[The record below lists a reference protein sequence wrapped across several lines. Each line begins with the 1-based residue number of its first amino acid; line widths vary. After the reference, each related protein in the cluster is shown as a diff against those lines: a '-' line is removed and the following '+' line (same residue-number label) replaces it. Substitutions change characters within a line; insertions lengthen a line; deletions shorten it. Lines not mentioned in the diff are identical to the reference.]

1 MSQPAPVS
9 IYCINPDCSQPCQ
22 VWGNR
27 FCQRCGSMLQLRGRY
42 LPLQI
47 LGSGGFAVTYAV
59 YDSQSRTEKVLK
71 VLVEQA
77 PKARELFEQ
86 EAAVLARLNH
96 PGVPKVE
103 PGNYFKVAVER
114 RAIATSQGEANSSGF
129 SQNASPRTIST
140 TIPCLVMEKING
152 QTLQS
157 ILEEHPH
164 GCPETWVVNWFYQ
177 ALDILQEL
185 HAHQIVHR
193 DLKPAN
199 LMVRLETGQLVAID
213 FGGAKQMHT
222 QPVHR
227 SISSTR
233 LVSPGY
239 SPPEQ
244 VEGGDIQP
252 SADFYA
258 LGRTLIHLLTGRYP
272 VQLEDPITGELRWR
286 NLVQVN
292 PDFADLLD
300 RLVRAN
306 PQRRPESTEE
316 VRLQLQKIAPFVA
329 AHGRAAMG
337 LTTPKNPVVAAL
349 QKRIK
354 AGKRGI
360 VAIATAIL
368 QATVWT
374 FRAVLDTC
382 WSTTLATAGA
392 GIGTTVGFFLAYGS
406 PVGTNLAELLSKQLV
421 RWIPDLAL
429 EVEPGFLMFGL
440 AGLGTAL
447 GLTAAGGFGQRRRG
461 IVSGFTG
468 ILSYLLGWV
477 GLQFASTQGTGTGL
491 AVFVAI
497 APTLLTLGLGLPS
510 HHLLYAV
517 ITAVSLTPFIT
528 SLVWL
533 NPPFI
538 NDLWQVFSVALPPFA
553 YSNGMSFW
561 ACLLFFCLLSLALGS
576 CLGVS
581 HYIFVPCLR
590 RLGWR

>member
-1 MSQPAPVS
+1 
-9 IYCINPDCSQPCQ
+9 
-22 VWGNR
+22 
-27 FCQRCGSMLQLRGRY
+27 MLQLRGRY
-42 LPLQI
+42 LPLQV

-59 YDSQSRTEKVLK
+59 YDLQTRSEKVLK

-77 PKARELFEQ
+77 AKARELFEQ

-103 PGNYFKVAVER
+103 PGSYFEVSVER
-114 RAIATSQGEANSSGF
+114 WAIATNPGGAISSGF
-129 SQNASPRTIST
+129 SQNSPSTIST
-140 TIPCLVMEKING
+140 TLPCLVMEKING
-152 QTLQS
+152 QTLQD
-157 ILEEHPH
+157 ILEEHPQ
-164 GCPETWVVNWFYQ
+164 GCPEAWVVNWFYQ
-177 ALDILQEL
+177 ALEILQEL
-185 HAHQIVHR
+185 HIHRIVHR

-222 QPVHR
+222 QPIHR

-252 SADFYA
+252 VADFYA

-292 PDFADLLD
+292 PDLADLLD
-300 RLVRAN
+300 QLVRAN
-306 PQRRPESTEE
+306 PQRRPTSAEE
-316 VRLQLQKIAPFVA
+316 IQLRLGKIAPFVA
-329 AHGRAAMG
+329 AHGRAAVG
-337 LTTPKNPVVAAL
+337 LTVPKNPVIAAL
-349 QKRIK
+349 QKGARS
-354 AGKRGI
+354 GKQGT
-360 VAIATAIL
+360 VAIAIAIF

-374 FRAVLDTC
+374 FKAILDTC
-382 WSTTLATAGA
+382 WSTTLATVGA
-392 GIGTTVGFFLAYGS
+392 GMGTAIGFLLAYSS
-406 PVGTNLAELLSKQLV
+406 PIGTNLAELLSSQLV

-447 GLTAAGGFGQRRRG
+447 GLTAAGGFRQRRRG

-468 ILSYLLGWV
+468 MLSYVLGWA
-477 GLQFASTQGTGTGL
+477 GLQLASAQGTVVGL

-510 HHLLYAV
+510 HHLLYALL
-517 ITAVSLTPFIT
+517 TATSLTPFIA

-533 NPPFI
+533 NAPFI
-538 NDLWQVFSVALPPFA
+538 AELGQFFSTTMPLAN
-553 YSNGMSFW
+553 SMEIGFW
-561 ACLLFFCLLSLALGS
+561 ACLLFFCLLSLGLGG
-576 CLGVS
+576 CLGIS
-581 HYIFVPCLR
+581 HYVFVPCLR
-590 RLGWR
+590 WLGWR

>member
-1 MSQPAPVS
+1 
-9 IYCINPDCSQPCQ
+9 
-22 VWGNR
+22 
-27 FCQRCGSMLQLRGRY
+27 MLQLRGRY

-59 YDSQSRTEKVLK
+59 YDLQTRSEKVLK
-71 VLVEQA
+71 VLVEQI

-103 PGNYFKVAVER
+103 SGSYFEVAMER
-114 RAIATSQGEANSSGF
+114 RAIATNSGRIPSLNLLPNSSG
-129 SQNASPRTIST
+129 TVHT
-140 TIPCLVMEKING
+140 TLPCLVMEKING
-152 QTLQS
+152 QTLQD
-157 ILEEHPH
+157 ILEQHPQ
-164 GCPETWVVNWFYQ
+164 GCPEAWVVNWFYQ

-185 HAHQIVHR
+185 HAHRIVHR

-213 FGGAKQMHT
+213 FGGAKQM
-222 QPVHR
+222 QALPVPN

-244 VEGGDIQP
+244 VEGDDIQP

-286 NLVQVN
+286 TLVQVN
-292 PDFADLLD
+292 PNLADLLD
-300 RLVRAN
+300 QLVRAN
-306 PQRRPESTEE
+306 PQRRPESAEE
-316 VRLQLQKIAPFVA
+316 IRLRLRKIAPFVA
-329 AHGRAAMG
+329 AHGRGAVG
-337 LTTPKNPVVAAL
+337 LTIPKNPVVAAL
-349 QKRIK
+349 QKGTK
-354 AGKRGI
+354 AGKQGI
-360 VAIATAIL
+360 VAIATATL

-374 FRAVLDTC
+374 FKAVLDTC

-392 GIGTTVGFFLAYGS
+392 GVGTAIGFLLSYGS
-406 PVGTNLAELLSKQLV
+406 PVGTNLAELLSNQLV

-429 EVEPGFLMFGL
+429 TVEPGFLMFGL

-447 GLTAAGGFGQRRRG
+447 GLTAAGGFEQRRRG

-468 ILSYLLGWV
+468 VLSYWLGWA
-477 GLQFASTQGTGTGL
+477 GLQFSLTQGAVVGL

-497 APTLLTLGLGLPS
+497 APPLLTLGLGLPS
-510 HHLLYAV
+510 HHLLYALV
-517 ITAVSLTPFIT
+517 AATSLTPFIAA
-528 SLVWL
+528 LGWL
-533 NPPFI
+533 NVPFI
-538 NDLWQVFSVALPPFA
+538 AELWQVFTTTPLANSI
-553 YSNGMSFW
+553 GISFW
-561 ACLLFFCLLSLALGS
+561 ACLVFFCLLSLTLGS
-576 CLGVS
+576 CLGIS
-581 HYIFVPCLR
+581 HYVFVPCLR
-590 RLGWR
+590 WLGWR